1 MKNQDEIN
9 LSLAV
14 CEHFVAIVWK
24 TCQKR
29 EIVIGVCY
37 LCGHAWQ
44 FFISIK
50 EKTLN
55 ATSFL
60 KMRQE
65 KGNIWKYYNKCC
77 ANISKYT

>member
-29 EIVIGVCY
+29 EIVIGVFY

-44 FFISIK
+44 FISSIK
-50 EKTLN
+50 EKTLD
-55 ATSFL
+55 ATSFP
-60 KMRQE
+60 KMHQD
-65 KGNIWKYYNKCC
+65 
-77 ANISKYT
+77 